1 MTSLITLSTAALVF
15 VFSAP
20 ASPGTHGS
28 RTSIGSHRS
37 SSSYHSSPKS
47 HAGHHSRSES
57 RPSYPTTSRSHSS
70 GSSKAYSS
78 GGTRYRTGETYKTTG
93 KPKVERSMTAKKK
106 FLKSLGYKRVPP
118 GYEVDHVIP
127 LSEGGPDTPSNMQ
140 LIPKSVHKQKTAA
153 ERKRDRSHR

>member
-1 MTSLITLSTAALVF
+1 MKSLITLSTAALVF
-15 VFSAP
+15 FFSSAAAP
-20 ASPGTHGS
+20 GHHGS
-28 RTSIGSHRS
+28 RTSVGPHRS
-37 SSSYHSSPKS
+37 SASYHSSPKS
-47 HAGHHSRSES
+47 YSGHPSGSES
-57 RPSYPTTSRSHSS
+57 RPSYRSTSRSHSS

-78 GGTRYRTGETYKTTG
+78 GGTRYKSGETYKTTG

-118 GYEVDHVIP
+118 GSEVDHVIP

-153 ERKRDRSHR
+153 ERKRDRSNR